1 MRDLMTIG
9 VRQWLAAACLMAT
22 SVGAVIAQEAVKK
35 ADGPKS
41 APAAVTS
48 ASIYDKA
55 ADANV
60 LVAKAS
66 ERAKHDNTRILL
78 MFGGDWCGWCHK
90 LHNLLN
96 TNRDVAKVLYNEY
109 VLVMVD
115 LEAQNAAPLLKT
127 CKEALSR
134 EELQRGIG
142 YPFLAVLDADGNVVT
157 AQRTDRLEEGDHH
170 DPKKVLD
177 FLNQWKV
184 PPQDA
189 RRVVADA
196 LSRASAHD
204 RRVLLTFG
212 APWCGW
218 CHKLH
223 DWLAQ
228 PQVAAILERDYLIAQ
243 VESDRMTD
251 GPEVMKKYRLDT
263 SGSIPWYVILDSQGK
278 SLATADSPRGNIG
291 YPFQPA
297 EIDHFLGTVK
307 DTARRIDGGQLDQL
321 RKSLE
326 ENAEQIKKAMKR

>member
-1 MRDLMTIG
+1 MRGVITIG
-9 VRQWLAAACLMAT
+9 VRQWLATACILAMSTGVA
-22 SVGAVIAQEAVKK
+22 IAQEAVKK
-35 ADGPKS
+35 AEGPK
-41 APAAVTS
+41 PASGTARG
-48 ASIYDKA
+48 ASIYDKT

-66 ERAKHDNTRILL
+66 ERAKRDNTRILL

-90 LHNLLN
+90 LHDLFN
-96 TNRDVAKVLYNEY
+96 TNREVGRLLSNEY
-109 VLVMVD
+109 VLVLVD
-115 LEAQNAAPLLKT
+115 LESPNAAPLLKR
-127 CKEALSR
+127 CKEALSKD
-134 EELQRGIG
+134 ELQRGIG
-142 YPFLAVLDADGNVVT
+142 YPFLGVLDADGNVVT

-189 RRVVADA
+189 RRIVADA
-196 LSRASAHD
+196 LSRASADD

-223 DWLAQ
+223 DWLGQ
-228 PQVAAILERDYLIAQ
+228 SQVAAIFDREFIIAQ
-243 VESDRMTD
+243 VDIDRMTD
-251 GPEVMKKYRLDT
+251 GPEVMKKYRPDT
-263 SGSIPWYVILDSQGK
+263 SGGIPWYVILDSQGK

-297 EIDHFLGTVK
+297 EIDHFLATVK
-307 DTARRIDGGQLDQL
+307 DTARRIDRGQLDQL

-326 ENAEQIKKAMKR
+326 ENAEQIKKAMKP